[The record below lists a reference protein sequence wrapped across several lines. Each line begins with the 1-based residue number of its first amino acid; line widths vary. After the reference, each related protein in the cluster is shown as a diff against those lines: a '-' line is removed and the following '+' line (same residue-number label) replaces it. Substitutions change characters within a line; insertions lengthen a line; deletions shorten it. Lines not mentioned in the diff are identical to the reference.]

1 MLRSSSSLSARRS
14 GGGTGGAI
22 GKGGGMNG
30 MGGIIMKGGVAV
42 WPAPAEGG
50 VVVLLV
56 PGTLVPGNED

>member
-1 MLRSSSSLSARRS
+1 
-14 GGGTGGAI
+14 
-22 GKGGGMNG
+22 MNG

-56 PGTLVPGNED
+56 PGTLVPRNEHLTLVTVNWGFKVIQIQCV